1 MPGSNLANI
10 GVVLGNAV
18 TAAGTNSAKAAAVA
32 NGVSF
37 ASQAAQGAFNQQSA
51 NIANTLGDQRTAQQY
66 AFNSGAAADA
76 NQFTEYMWDKSA
88 AWNEKMLERQM
99 EFNAQQA
106 QINRDWQEKM
116 RSTAYQTA
124 IKDMETAGLN
134 PILAVMNGGT
144 SVTGNMSGS
153 TASAS
158 MPTMSGATGAMAQGG
173 LLNGLSASEGNFAG
187 QMEYMGGM
195 IGLISTVFAG
205 LSSAMKG
212 LGNLGDFGEG
222 LGNALGDALKGN
234 TNSNNFNP
242 FKTLEEINEAVK
254 NGETDPVGFRSGIR
268 NGSKIGAQKGYP
280 R

>member
-173 LLNGLSASEGNFAG
+173 LLLNFVTCFCIPEVWQDNEVAVISVFS
-187 QMEYMGGM
+187 M
-195 IGLISTVFAG
+195 IES
-205 LSSAMKG
+205 
-212 LGNLGDFGEG
+212 
-222 LGNALGDALKGN
+222 N
-234 TNSNNFNP
+234 T
-242 FKTLEEINEAVK
+242 
-254 NGETDPVGFRSGIR
+254 
-268 NGSKIGAQKGYP
+268 
-280 R
+280 